1 MKKVGVLMV
10 CLLLLVPV
18 TLSEAVTKA
27 ELEAHLKSLREELKQ
42 AERGIQ
48 QIIGAI
54 LNTQDLIKKEKAKEK
69 KVVEEKN
76 VEVEKNRR
84 K

>member
-1 MKKVGVLMV
+1 M
-10 CLLLLVPV
+10 
-18 TLSEAVTKA
+18 
-27 ELEAHLKSLREELKQ
+27 EAHLKSLREELKQ